1 MKSLANTFFR
11 NAGID
16 QLLLLSPIAARRAG
30 ATTEKLVARPVE
42 SRLVA

>member
-11 NAGID
+11 NTGID
-16 QLLLLSPIAARRAG
+16 QPLLLSPIAARRAG
-30 ATTEKLVARPVE
+30 ATNAKPVARPVE

>member
-11 NAGID
+11 NTWID
-16 QLLLLSPIAARRAG
+16 QPLLLSPITARRAG
-30 ATTEKLVARPVE
+30 ATTAKPVARQVE